1 MFENI
6 QSVNMYVIYGYWEI
20 LLSLLILE
28 KHKDENNILLIVENE
43 IEENLLLRLEKNYNV
58 LRFRIKPNKFL
69 KFLTYYYRINYYF
82 PKRLGKFLPNIKR
95 IVSFSD
101 QDVINRYFIK
111 NKKYID
117 LFEHGVINYQT
128 EFNGIKQKIKK
139 IIFKME
145 KPYGRNEYVK
155 NIFLRGSGEIPEDIK
170 NKVKIIDIKKIW
182 NQLNLD
188 SQSRILNI
196 FGLDIEKLKL
206 VETRDII
213 LFTQPFSEDKIISEN
228 EKIEL
233 YRKIIEK
240 YNKNSLMIKVHPRE
254 KTEYD
259 KIFKNVMLL
268 EKGFPA
274 ELLLLI
280 DKLRFKKVVTISS
293 TAVSVFLKSS
303 DIDFYGSEIHPKILN
318 YFGNLDFFMKRNQ
331 FIDR

>member
-1 MFENI
+1 
-6 QSVNMYVIYGYWEI
+6 
-20 LLSLLILE
+20 
-28 KHKDENNILLIVENE
+28 
-43 IEENLLLRLEKNYNV
+43 
-58 LRFRIKPNKFL
+58 
-69 KFLTYYYRINYYF
+69 
-82 PKRLGKFLPNIKR
+82 
-95 IVSFSD
+95 
-101 QDVINRYFIK
+101 
-111 NKKYID
+111 
-117 LFEHGVINYQT
+117 
-128 EFNGIKQKIKK
+128 
-139 IIFKME
+139 ME

-170 NKVKIIDIKKIW
+170 KKVKIIDIKKIW

-206 VETRDII
+206 VETRDTI

-259 KIFKNVMLL
+259 KIFKNV
-268 EKGFPA
+268 
-274 ELLLLI
+274 
-280 DKLRFKKVVTISS
+280 VTISS